1 MLGAVSPPSCL
12 TWGQTIVEVMKIMV
26 SAFKRSY
33 ACTAPSRNAP
43 DFSAGHHQPTPPPEA
58 PGHSQAN
65 LLQSLVGSLPL
76 SPQSRCTPGFVCAL
90 QESVSPVLCQFS
102 WHYDGVNGNLFP
114 EAYATHKSAVPR
126 APVPASGH
134 CWRSPPQET
143 LKCSKADLAQSPCGL
158 LVHIRFCLSPPSISG
173 G

>member
-1 MLGAVSPPSCL
+1 M
-12 TWGQTIVEVMKIMV
+12 VEVMKIMV
-26 SAFKRSY
+26 SSFKRSY

-43 DFSAGHHQPTPPPEA
+43 NFSAGHRQPTPPPEA

-114 EAYATHKSAVPR
+114 EGLCHTQICCTQSLCPCIR
-126 APVPASGH
+126 PLLTLTSSGDT
-134 CWRSPPQET
+134 QT
-143 LKCSKADLAQSPCGL
+143 LKGRSGSVSVGSPGAHKVLFEPSKHLW
-158 LVHIRFCLSPPSISG
+158 
-173 G
+173 